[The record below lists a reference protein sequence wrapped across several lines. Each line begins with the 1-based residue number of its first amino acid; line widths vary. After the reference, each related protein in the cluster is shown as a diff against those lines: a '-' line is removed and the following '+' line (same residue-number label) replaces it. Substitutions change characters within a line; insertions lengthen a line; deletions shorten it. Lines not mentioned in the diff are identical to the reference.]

1 MLIIFRES
9 LDCNDVFP
17 SYFLKSF
24 STGADSLSINMD
36 CTGTAVLNAAAIFGA
51 GEIEMLS
58 EDPEKG
64 SCWIYIQL
72 VGLAVYSQFDHT
84 SSFGICP

>member
-1 MLIIFRES
+1 
-9 LDCNDVFP
+9 
-17 SYFLKSF
+17 
-24 STGADSLSINMD
+24 MD